1 MRGAQADSDL
11 DPRTSTHLPAADVS
25 EGADE
30 HVYMRLGF
38 LFYHEG
44 HHSHKDDEDRCL
56 RERLADE
63 DGTRQEEATTHIVHL
78 KPPLECVTPRM
89 SNCR

>member
-11 DPRTSTHLPAADVS
+11 DFRTLAYLPAADVT
-25 EGADE
+25 ERADE
-30 HVYMRLGF
+30 DVYVRLGL

-44 HHSHKDDEDRCL
+44 HHSHKNDEDRCL

-63 DGTRQEEATTHIVHL
+63 DGTRQQKATLHVVHII
-78 KPPLECVTPRM
+78 PPLE
-89 SNCR
+89 